1 MAGIEGILAEI
12 SAEFPRF
19 RLVPKSAS
27 RLMTCMDWALR
38 CLTVGKQ
45 STFLTEYH
53 TVIGDTLYL
62 APAWDSLGEADR
74 VALLRH
80 ERVHLRQRR
89 RYGFLGLAFI
99 YLIPI
104 FPLGLAYGRARL
116 EWEAYS
122 ETIRALF
129 EMRGMSVLSDQD
141 LRHRIVGRFVGPD
154 YGWMWPF
161 RKSVEKWYDALLLA
175 LSSEDSNL
183 RQPSKQSVNDQRD
196 DAAKLTRN
204 Q

>member
-1 MAGIEGILAEI
+1 MADVEAVLAEI
-12 SAEFPRF
+12 TAEFPRF
-19 RLVPKSAS
+19 RLVPKAQS
-27 RLMTCMDWALR
+27 RFMACIDHALR
-38 CLTVGKQ
+38 WLTWGKQ
-45 STFLTEYH
+45 SRFLTEYH

-62 APAWDSLGEADR
+62 APTWELLGSIDR

-80 ERVHLRQRR
+80 ERVHLRQRK
-89 RYGFLGLAFI
+89 RYGFLGFAVI

-116 EWEAYS
+116 EWEAYC
-122 ETIRALF
+122 ETIRALY
-129 EMRGMSVLSDQD
+129 EMRGSGVLSDRA
-141 LRHRIVGRFVGPD
+141 LREHIIGRFVGPD

-161 RKSVEKWYDALLLA
+161 RNSVEKWYDALLST

-183 RQPSKQSVNDQRD
+183 RQTPQEPINGHRD
-196 DAAKLTRN
+196 MNTTLTRN